1 MYSLWCPT
9 LQTRK
14 LTRSYTAQL
23 NFPSGFELL
32 VAGAARISRL
42 QKMHCDVLSIAIQHR
57 LQGGGKKKIKN
68 ESLVNSSKSSMVGS
82 KEEVSVLSTRDS

>member
-1 MYSLWCPT
+1 
-9 LQTRK
+9 
-14 LTRSYTAQL
+14 
-23 NFPSGFELL
+23 
-32 VAGAARISRL
+32 
-42 QKMHCDVLSIAIQHR
+42 MHCDVLSIAIQHR